1 MLISSLFP
9 IPQAIDR
16 NPLTTTPDTTLSEVI
31 KEMHQ
36 AHANYVLILSQHHLV
51 GIFTERDAVRLV
63 AADNRV
69 LAEAI
74 ANVMTRNVVSCR
86 ESEVQDI
93 LTVLS
98 LFRQYHIRHLPI
110 LNDCEHLVGII
121 THESIREVLRPA
133 DLLKLR
139 RVSDVMTTNVLCAPI
154 TTTALEVAKQMANQR
169 VSCVVITKSTEATSS
184 YPVGIVTES
193 DIVRLQAQG
202 LDYQLPVTAIMS
214 GPLLPIQA
222 QDSLWSAHELMQEHH
237 IRRLVVVGELGE
249 LVGIITQTSLLQV
262 LDPMEA
268 CVAIETLQRV
278 VDDRTSSLKQAN
290 EQLQQEIMERKRA
303 EEILRQ
309 QTERERLVAESAQ
322 RIRQSLDL
330 KETLNTTVAE
340 VRQLL
345 QADRVLVYRL
355 NEDGTGS
362 VAVEAVAVGWQP
374 IMGTKLQDACCQE
387 TDVRLYQKGHTVA
400 ITDIQTAILPQGY
413 INLLTQFHVKANLV
427 VPILQTDQVWGVLM
441 VHQCSQPREWQSF
454 EIDLLQ
460 QLATHVSI
468 AIYQSELYQQ
478 VQYLASSDGL
488 THVANRRRF
497 DECLEHEWHRLAR
510 NKSPLSLLLC
520 DIDFFKPYNDTY
532 GHQAGDECLKRVADA
547 IRQAIR
553 RPADLAAR
561 YGGEEFAVILP
572 DTHTEGAIHVA
583 ENIRETVH
591 ALKIAHRGS
600 QVSQYITLSIGV
612 TTTIPSHDLFPETL
626 ITSADLGLYQ
636 AKAQGRN
643 QIVIADYQGGCSLM

>member
-1 MLISSLFP
+1 
-9 IPQAIDR
+9 
-16 NPLTTTPDTTLSEVI
+16 
-31 KEMHQ
+31 MHQ
-36 AHANYVLILSQHHLV
+36 AHANYILILDQHQLV

-63 AADNRV
+63 AANNSL
-69 LAEAI
+69 LAEPVSR
-74 ANVMTRNVVSCR
+74 VMTPNVVVCR
-86 ESEVQDI
+86 EAEVQDI

-98 LFRQYHIRHLPI
+98 LFRKHQIRHLPI
-110 LNDCEHLVGII
+110 LNAHDRLVGII

-139 RVSDVMTTNVLCAPI
+139 RVADVMTTDVLCAPV
-154 TTTALEVAKQMANQR
+154 TTTVLEIAEKMATQR
-169 VSCVVITKSTEATSS
+169 VSCIVITEETQEATSY
-184 YPVGIVTES
+184 YPLGIVTES

-202 LDYQLPVTAIMS
+202 MDYQTPVQAIMG

-237 IRRLVVVGELGE
+237 VRRLVVVGARGE

-268 CVAIETLQRV
+268 CIAIETLQRV

-290 EQLQQEIMERKRA
+290 EQLQQEIIERKRA

-345 QADRVLVYRL
+345 QADRVLVYRFEE
-355 NEDGTGS
+355 NGCGC

-374 IMGTKLQDACCQE
+374 VMGTKLQNSCCLE
-387 TDVRLYQKGHTVA
+387 TDLSLYQQRHISA
-400 ITDIQTAILPQGY
+400 IADVQSGNLPQRY
-413 INLLTQFHVKANLV
+413 ADFLTQFQVKANLV
-427 VPILQTDQVWGVLM
+427 VPILQTDQVWGLLI
-441 VHQCSQPREWQSF
+441 VHQCSQSREWQSF
-454 EIDLLQ
+454 EIELLK

-478 VQYLASSDGL
+478 VQYLAASDGL

-532 GHQAGDECLKRVADA
+532 GHQAGDECLKQVADA
-547 IRQAIR
+547 IRQATR
-553 RPADLAAR
+553 RPADLVAR

-572 DTHTEGAIHVA
+572 DTSAEGALHVA
-583 ENIRETVH
+583 KNIHQAVND
-591 ALKIAHRGS
+591 LKMIHCGS
-600 QVSQYITLSIGV
+600 KTSHYVTLSIGV

-626 ITSADLGLYQ
+626 ITSADQGLYK
-636 AKAQGRN
+636 AKAQGRS
-643 QIVIADYQGGCSLM
+643 QIVVADYQGGCSLGI